1 MAAWLKERD
10 VSHVGMWS
18 NGVYWQQ
25 VHNLL
30 EDEFTFMVVN
40 AAPHQEGARTQDRRE
55 GCRVDRRA
63 AAARSGAGQLHT
75 RRTPA

>member
-10 VSHVGMWS
+10 VSHVGMES

-25 VHNLL
+25 VNNLG

-55 GCRVDRRA
+55 GCRA